1 MNWFI
6 HIFRAAGYSLEGLR
20 AALRTEI
27 ALQQEV
33 VVLLGLLIIVP
44 LSGLDFLT
52 GAFVLFSWV
61 MVMAVELINSAIEAT
76 LNRFGTNA
84 LGQDLLGQSVGDT
97 NFISNFFTISQPKV
111 YANTNNSGT
120 ATVGALFTSIVLSG
134 AKWLYGHVRDGR
146 YYPGMFNVVDKLR

>member
-1 MNWFI
+1 MNWFM
-6 HIFRAAGYSLEGLR
+6 HIFRAAGFSLEGLL

-76 LNRFGTNA
+76 LNRFGPEIHPLTKRGKDIASAAVFCAVSFNIILWLA
-84 LGQDLLGQSVGDT
+84 L
-97 NFISNFFTISQPKV
+97 IYRWYK
-111 YANTNNSGT
+111 A
-120 ATVGALFTSIVLSG
+120 
-134 AKWLYGHVRDGR
+134 
-146 YYPGMFNVVDKLR
+146 

>member
-33 VVLLGLLIIVP
+33 VELLGLLIIVP
-44 LSGLDFLT
+44 LSWLDFLT

-76 LNRFGTNA
+76 LNRFGPEIHPLTKRGKDIASAAVFCAVSFNIILWLA
-84 LGQDLLGQSVGDT
+84 L
-97 NFISNFFTISQPKV
+97 IYRWYK
-111 YANTNNSGT
+111 A
-120 ATVGALFTSIVLSG
+120 
-134 AKWLYGHVRDGR
+134 
-146 YYPGMFNVVDKLR
+146 